1 MDRSV
6 MLAGLIAAL
15 TSALFFVLVSVYYY
29 LRQRIGFVRR
39 LDDWVWM
46 CIVCWLFGLWIFALG
61 YLVL

>member
-6 MLAGLIAAL
+6 MLGGLVFVY
-15 TSALFFVLVSVYYY
+15 TSALFFVMVSVYYY

-46 CIVCWLFGLWIFALG
+46 CIVCWLFGLWMFTIG
-61 YLVL
+61 YLIL